1 MIQTIWQRLP
11 FPYTELAEP
20 VALRP
25 LDTPTMLE
33 RMLEDCSGLAGVI
46 ASAAAYPECYEEDMH
61 YATRFLAEHLH
72 AAVVL
77 WREWRGMREELDA
90 AAAAPPPEH
99 AQGCPR
105 ARRGTARECTPR
117 LAGKEG
123 EA

>member
-1 MIQTIWQRLP
+1 MIETIWQRLP

-25 LDTPTMLE
+25 LDTPTILE
-33 RMLEDCSGLAGVI
+33 RMLEDCAGLAGVT
-46 ASAAAYPECYEEDMH
+46 ASAAAYPECDEEDRQ

-77 WREWRGMREELDA
+77 WRELRQMREEPGEGA
-90 AAAAPPPEH
+90 EAPPTQS
-99 AQGCPR
+99 AQDSPR
-105 ARRGTARECTPR
+105 ARQEAAREITPGC
-117 LAGKEG
+117 AGKEG